1 MAESRTERVPDNYV
15 PIRPPGRGG
24 RMPGFPVQ
32 KPRNFRGTMR
42 RLWGFFGTEK
52 KSLLF
57 IFGFVVVD
65 ALLLLAVPYMIG
77 RAVDDMAGGRG
88 AVLFGAVQSAIA
100 VLLSVYICDL
110 LLTVTNNFLM
120 AGVSQHIVKNIRK
133 TLFSKLQ
140 RLPISFF
147 DKRTH
152 GDLMSRFTNDIDN
165 ISTTISNSTVSLM
178 SDVVA
183 IGGSFLLMLLLN
195 PILTLASMITVP
207 LVFLLS
213 RTIARR
219 TRVLFKEQ
227 QNALGRLN
235 GHIEEN
241 ISGLQVVK
249 AFNREQESIKE
260 FETIND
266 ELYQVGVK
274 AQIMSGY
281 LMPLMNIIS
290 NLGFAVIASVGGI
303 LAVNDM
309 ITVGVIASFL
319 TYSKQFSRPLNE
331 VANIFNTLQ
340 TAVAGAER
348 IFEVLDQEE
357 EVEDNQHALVVS
369 RPRGEVEFQNVN
381 FAYPGGVPI
390 LKGIT
395 FKAKAGSTIALVGP
409 TGAGKTTIVNLVNRF
424 YDVTD
429 GRILLDGTDIREFT
443 RKSLRESFGIVL
455 QDTYLFSGTIGENIR
470 YGKLSAT
477 DEEVRQAAVEA
488 GADGFIRRL
497 KNGYDTVLSESG
509 DNLSQGQ
516 RQLLAIA
523 RAILADRPILILDEA
538 TSSVDTRTE
547 MRIQKAMVKLMHG
560 RTCFIIAHRLSTIRD
575 ADMIMVIEGGKLQEI
590 GDHESLLAKQGFYY
604 NLYNSQYNNVQV

>member
-1 MAESRTERVPDNYV
+1 MAESRTERVPDNFV

-32 KPRNFRGTMR
+32 KPRDFRGTMR
-42 RLWGFFGTEK
+42 RLWSFFGTEK
-52 KSLLF
+52 KSLLL

-77 RAVDDMAGGRG
+77 RAVDDMAAGRG

-100 VLLSVYICDL
+100 ILLAVYICDL

-120 AGVSQHIVKNIRK
+120 AGVSQRIVKNIRK
-133 TLFSKLQ
+133 KLFAKLQ

-183 IGGSFLLMLLLN
+183 IGGSFLLMLFLN

-249 AFNREQESIKE
+249 AFNREQEAIKE

-290 NLGFAVIASVGGI
+290 NLGFAVIASVGGV

-348 IFEVLDQEE
+348 IFEVLDQDE
-357 EVEDNQHALVVS
+357 EVEDKQHAPVVL

-390 LKGIT
+390 LKGIS

-477 DEEVRQAAVEA
+477 DEEVKQAAVEA

-523 RAILADRPILILDEA
+523 RAILADRPIMILDEA

-547 MRIQKAMVKLMHG
+547 MRIQRAMVKLMHG

-575 ADMIMVIEGGKLQEI
+575 ADTIMVIEGGQLQEI
-590 GDHESLLAKQGFYY
+590 GDHESLLAQHGFYY
-604 NLYNSQYNNVQV
+604 NLYNSQYNNVTL